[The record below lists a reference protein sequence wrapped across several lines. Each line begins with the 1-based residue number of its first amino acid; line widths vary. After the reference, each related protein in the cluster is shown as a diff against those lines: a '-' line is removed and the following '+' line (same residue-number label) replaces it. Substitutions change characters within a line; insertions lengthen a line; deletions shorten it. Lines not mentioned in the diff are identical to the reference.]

1 MRRTL
6 AVQKRQSST
15 PSRATL
21 WHGTPVVALAIL
33 LGSIMMQSVNSAEA
47 QDDPLARYRWKAR
60 VLVVL
65 AADLGSPA
73 VAQQKDQVESM
84 GVGAA
89 ERGLVLVQLQAGS
102 AEARALRTRPGLDE
116 EPFQAVLVG
125 KDGGAKLRAAKPITA
140 RELTATIDAIPMRQ
154 DEMRQR
160 PCSP

>member
-1 MRRTL
+1 MQGRRRSTSCRAVSMLRHGRFVL
-6 AVQKRQSST
+6 ALKV
-15 PSRATL
+15 
-21 WHGTPVVALAIL
+21 L
-33 LGSIMMQSVNSAEA
+33 LESIGMDPVNSAEA
-47 QDDPLARYRWKAR
+47 QGNPLAPFRWKAR

-89 ERGLVLVQLQAGS
+89 ERDLVLVQLQAGS
-102 AEARALRTRPGLDE
+102 AEARALRTRLGLDE

-125 KDGGAKLRAAKPITA
+125 KDGGAKLRAAKPIRA
-140 RELTATIDAIPMRQ
+140 RELMATIDVMPMRQ

-160 PCSP
+160 ARSQ